1 MSPWPPNAAHAAQYH
16 VGHFT
21 FVGMTLDTY
30 FKPDV
35 LKNTLRAYTAGVF
48 LSDSATAKAVLTCL
62 TEVVDRLS
70 RISAIMQRAG

>member
-21 FVGMTLDTY
+21 FVWMTLDTY
-30 FKPDV
+30 FKTYV
-35 LKNTLRAYTAGVF
+35 LKNTLRAYTAGV
-48 LSDSATAKAVLTCL
+48 SATAKAVLTCL
-62 TEVVDRLS
+62 TLVVDRLS